1 MVMLMSAFDEA
12 WDIAKMAR
20 HKVGPVEIWDYNEP
34 VLSANRV
41 EDHEKFNEMGI
52 PLMQDKGPEPEW
64 HRKWRTGTRWEGDE
78 PPKSEE
84 ERSPET
90 WDERYRY
97 QKNYIPMGGSPWFGD
112 MAAKV
117 LMTPT
122 QYLSL
127 NVPTK
132 FKYADR
138 DRPDKILESPF
149 DFFDREEDFSGVGRM
164 AQSIKEGYPIFI
176 PNINIRRPDASDER
190 NIDFRVTGHEGRH
203 RMAAIHDLLG
213 DVPVPVQISS
223 DEFGGQN
230 ELGQRTIGGSARPS
244 SKMQEALLGAVLGG
258 RENRDAR
265 FTIRELFDE
274 MYD

>member
-1 MVMLMSAFDEA
+1 MLMSVFEKA
-12 WDIAKMAR
+12 WEIAKMAR

-34 VLSANRV
+34 NYSGDR
-41 EDHEKFNEMGI
+41 EKDHEIMAELGVPPMR
-52 PLMQDKGPEPEW
+52 DRGPEPEW
-64 HRKWRTGTRWEGDE
+64 RK
-78 PPKSEE
+78 KHKI
-84 ERSPET
+84 RSS
-90 WDERYRY
+90 WDDQIRYPI
-97 QKNYIPMGGSPWFGD
+97 NYVPMGGSPWFGN

-132 FKYADR
+132 LKYADR
-138 DRPDKILESPF
+138 DRPDKILESPL
-149 DFFDREEDFSGVGRM
+149 DFFIRDEDFSGVGGM

-258 RENRDAR
+258 RENPDAR